1 MSDTRDISDEVLM
14 AYIDGELSPAE
25 RAAVAAALERDPY
38 LRERLASFSFTRG
51 PMARVYDEALLAP
64 MPARLLAIAGVGRP
78 AAQRKREPAR
88 EGWLWRIASA
98 LTLPMLSPA
107 AAIPAL
113 AMAAAAG
120 WLLQGAMRS
129 DGVSLDGGGVVAA
142 AALQSVLDT
151 TPTGQVARVGS
162 GLSIRPE
169 LTFASVQSGWCRQYE
184 LILGEDMR
192 AGGLACREQDAW
204 KVIVQTPATRAEAPG
219 AIVPAGH
226 EDPLEAVRETL
237 KAGDVLSPE
246 QEQPL
251 IRGHWPPP
259 R

>member
-1 MSDTRDISDEVLM
+1 MSHTGDISDEILM
-14 AYIDGELSPAE
+14 AYADGELSPAE
-25 RAAVAAALERDPY
+25 RAAIAAALERDPY

-64 MPARLLAIAGVGRP
+64 LPARLLAIAGVGRP
-78 AAQRKREPAR
+78 AAQRRPEPAG
-88 EGWLWRIASA
+88 EGWLSRIASA

-107 AAIPAL
+107 AAIPAVV
-113 AMAAAAG
+113 MAAAAG
-120 WLLQGAMRS
+120 WLLQGALRS
-129 DGVSLDGGGVVAA
+129 DGVSLDSGGAIAA
-142 AALQSVLDT
+142 AALQSALDT

-169 LTFASVQSGWCRQYE
+169 LSFASLQNGWCRQYE
-184 LILGEDMR
+184 LILSEEMR
-192 AGGLACREQDAW
+192 AGGLACRDQGAW
-204 KVIVQTPATRAEAPG
+204 RVIVQTPATRAEAPG
-219 AIVPAGH
+219 MIVPAGH
-226 EDPLEAVRETL
+226 DDPLEAVRESL

-251 IRGHWPPP
+251 IRDRWPAP